1 MNTEHLDI
9 HIADNE
15 GIETGFHD
23 ENGRSAPWP
32 DDWETGNPG
41 QATDPPSP
49 QTKSETPPPEGT

>member
-23 ENGRSAPWP
+23 EDGRSAPWP
-32 DDWETGNPG
+32 NDWEDWQPWTNNG
-41 QATDPPSP
+41 PSL
-49 QTKSETPPPEGT
+49 TPDEI